1 MMKTMKLA
9 LLVCLAL
16 FACALM
22 FTACDSGNEV
32 HGTTEPE
39 TEAHVH
45 SFGEWETTKNA
56 TCTLDGNKERY
67 CSCGEKQVSSIPM
80 TEHTF
85 GKWDVVESAT
95 CTEQGVEARFCSC
108 GEKETA
114 VIAATGHTWI
124 NDNCIQAK
132 TCSACGFTEGIAL
145 GHTTTN
151 GVCTRCNEKIYIANS
166 CTFIC
171 ADALPKTYSSSTY
184 YEYTYGYAVPHVKTK
199 ISAMTYTVNSY
210 GNVELVFDCEVTYL
224 WKITHSSLSIQILD
238 SNGYTIATG
247 FISAGGDVTQGTK
260 YRATVTIYSSK
271 LTSPGEYTVRILE
284 DQSYI

>member
-1 MMKTMKLA
+1 MAKKFLCVIVLMIA
-9 LLVCLAL
+9 LVCVLASCGHEH
-16 FACALM
+16 AWGEWQTTKEATCTAEGSRIRICADEK
-22 FTACDSGNEV
+22 CNEV
-32 HGTTEPE
+32 E
-39 TEAHVH
+39 TETICAKGH
-45 SFGEWETTKNA
+45 SFGEWVITK
-56 TCTLDGNKERY
+56 
-67 CSCGEKQVSSIPM
+67 EK
-80 TEHTF
+80 
-85 GKWDVVESAT
+85 T
-95 CTEQGVEARFCSC
+95 CTEDGSKERVCSC

-124 NDNCIQAK
+124 NANCIQAK

-184 YEYTYGYAVPHVKTK
+184 YEDTYRYAVPHVKTK

-224 WKITHSSLSIQILD
+224 WKITHPILSIQILD

-247 FISAGGDVTQGTK
+247 LISAGGAVTQGTK

-284 DQSYI
+284 D